1 MKMPGILSVM
11 AGLNQL
17 NIIALG
23 KPGVSKWFFL
33 SFLTGAGSMK
43 LNALIRKS

>member
-1 MKMPGILSVM
+1 MPGILSVM

-23 KPGVSKWFFL
+23 KLGVSKWFFL
-33 SFLTGAGSMK
+33 SFLTGAGGMK
-43 LNALIRKS
+43 PNGLVRKS

>member
-1 MKMPGILSVM
+1 MKMPGILSFMV
-11 AGLNQL
+11 GLNQL

-23 KPGVSKWFFL
+23 KLGVPKWFL

-43 LNALIRKS
+43 LKGLVRKS